1 MTVLVLLVVLLQ
13 LLIFLQLLQQGTE
26 IEEEEGAIPPP
37 RFSAHFD
44 MKAKVGCVRNEIS
57 EDVITHPL
65 IEVNKKLSPRINLI
79 CLKFRSLKLTWLSMC
94 I

>member
-26 IEEEEGAIPPP
+26 MEEEERGIPPP
-37 RFSAHFD
+37 RFSVHFD
-44 MKAKVGCVRNEIS
+44 VKVKEGCVRNEIS

-65 IEVNKKLSPRINLI
+65 TEVNKKLSPRINLI
-79 CLKFRSLKLTWLSMC
+79 CKTTIW
-94 I
+94 